1 MADREPQIRN
11 GKVLALNVNV
21 PGDESPVDARKYHE
35 MRRALLEV
43 LPETSPGL
51 THKEMIGAVKPVLDD
66 EIFPGGRTVG
76 WWSKSVQLDLEA
88 RGLMARSNTKPLRWY
103 ALN

>member
-1 MADREPQIRN
+1 MADLEPQMRT

-21 PGDESPVDARKYHE
+21 PGDERPVDARKYRK

-43 LPETSPGL
+43 LPETAQGL
-51 THKEMIGAVKPVLDD
+51 THKEMIGAVKLVLDD

-76 WWSKSVQLDLEA
+76 WWSKTVQLDLEA
-88 RGLMARSNTKPLRWY
+88 RGLIARSNTKPLRWY
-103 ALN
+103 ALK